1 MRLYGKAG
9 DFYLPLKHTILFKII
24 FAVGGFLITK
34 SIIGA
39 IIGFSIGSL
48 VDNYQKM
55 KANGGTQGSNGGS
68 FSSDDIFGF
77 YQQRAS
83 TNDFP
88 TMLIA
93 LSAAVMRAD
102 GKVVKA
108 ELTYVKSFFAQ
119 QFGPDFSVQHLQT
132 LKQFLDSND
141 IPLERI
147 CQDIRM
153 RTQEE
158 VRIQLLHYLF
168 GIAKADG
175 NVADIEITVL
185 ERIATLMGI
194 QHADFRTVKNMF
206 YRDVNSDYAVLGVE
220 PTATDEEVKKAYRQ
234 MAIRYHPDKVAS
246 LGEEYQHGA
255 KEKFQKIQE
264 AYDTIKKSRGM

>member
-1 MRLYGKAG
+1 
-9 DFYLPLKHTILFKII
+9 
-24 FAVGGFLITK
+24 
-34 SIIGA
+34 
-39 IIGFSIGSL
+39 
-48 VDNYQKM
+48 
-55 KANGGTQGSNGGS
+55 
-68 FSSDDIFGF
+68 
-77 YQQRAS
+77 
-83 TNDFP
+83 
-88 TMLIA
+88 MLIA
-93 LSAAVMRAD
+93 LSAAIMRAD

-108 ELTYVKSFFAQ
+108 ELNYVKAFFAQ
-119 QFGPDFSVQHLQT
+119 QFGPNFSVQHLQT

-168 GIAKADG
+168 GIAQADG
-175 NVADIEITVL
+175 DVAHIEITL
-185 ERIATLMGI
+185 LQRIASLLGVP
-194 QHADFRTVKNMF
+194 QSDFETVKNMF
-206 YRDVNSDYAVLGVE
+206 FRDVNSDYKVLGIE
-220 PTATDEEVKKAYRQ
+220 ATASDEEIKKAYRQ

-264 AYDTIKKSRGM
+264 AYENIKKSRGI

>member
-1 MRLYGKAG
+1 MQGI
-9 DFYLPLKHTILFKII
+9 FYLPLKHTILFKIV
-24 FAVGGFLITK
+24 FAVVGFLIAK
-34 SIIGA
+34 SFIGA

-55 KANGGTQGSNGGS
+55 KANGGTQGTGGGS
-68 FSSDDIFGF
+68 GFSSEDIFGF
-77 YQQRAS
+77 YQQRSS

-175 NVADIEITVL
+175 HVADIEITVL
-185 ERIATLMGI
+185 ERIATLLGI

-206 YRDVNSDYAVLGVE
+206 YRDVNSDYAVLGIE

-264 AYDTIKKSRGM
+264 SYDTIKKSRGM